1 MMFGL
6 PVMTALFVVGGFVLA
21 VAMCLVFALR
31 FSADDES
38 WTTIDD
44 LFRRDS

>member
-1 MMFGL
+1 MLGL
-6 PVMTALFVVGGFVLA
+6 PAMTALFVVGGFVLA
-21 VAMCLVFALR
+21 AVLCVVFAMR

-44 LFRRDS
+44 LFRRRS